1 MKQTLYYLSGF
12 NNYFNRQVK
21 KPSATEVA
29 EYQEWIVHSTNP
41 TNFNPNDGVSTT
53 MVVNYTDTE
62 LDYMI
67 ASEDN
72 ITISSRWFV
81 IEQKRNL
88 AGQYTVTLRRDLMA
102 DYFQEIITSPCY
114 IERALLNLGNY
125 LIFNSEGNSYNQIK
139 KREVL
144 LQDETKSGWLVGY
157 LATNHEEKSFSL
169 STADKTYPAPLI
181 DYNTLNTW
189 VTNNKNNI
197 NFLPGDIRYKIRPI
211 KTYSTP
217 VNQVNPVKEIWDMT
231 FTSKGGLWSYKAEP
245 ANGRDSTLWAVGTIN
260 NAISR
265 LENAIATRQDEL
277 LSNAETLIRNDIA
290 TDANYIS
297 ENNLKLLQQM
307 NNGTYE
313 EDGKVFTVTVE
324 LVYSFL
330 ATKDVTTN
338 SGALYTSLLSC
349 YRQDADIGDTQYAGT
364 NRVEGF
370 QVQYFQDYYNITLT
384 SVASTADCT
393 IKKTVNKLEDA
404 PYKMFAIPYTKDIKI
419 NVNNTQYYN
428 NSDVAKRLAANIA
441 TTYGGTGTTFLYD
454 IQLLPYCPVRNA
466 VVNGGVDVD
475 QLTVDIDYTLA
486 TADDAVQ
493 TIILWSEYS
502 NFNLTI
508 NYAINVPKFSAI
520 DFKVDNETK
529 FVRLCSPNYSGA
541 FEFKPTMNYGV
552 TAFEVNCTYKPYQP
566 YIHVAPLFNI
576 DGLYGGDF
584 NDQRGLICTGDFSL
598 PIVTD
603 AWIQYQINNK
613 SYKDSFDRQ
622 IENME
627 TNYSINRRQQEIA
640 GTINVLS
647 AGLGGFA
654 GGAGASGISGLGIGS
669 SAGIGLALG
678 AASAVGSGLGLQAD
692 LRAMEQLHR
701 EAVSYNT
708 DQFNYQLQNI
718 KALPYSLGKVGAFN
732 INNKIFPF
740 IEFYEAT
747 EEEVDALRM
756 KLKYNSFT
764 VGVIGT
770 IQPYIQ
776 SETSFIQ
783 GKFIRLLGDADYH
796 LSVEIASEFHK
807 GVYI

>member
-72 ITISSRWFV
+72 VTISSRWFV
-81 IEQKRNL
+81 IERKRNL

-114 IERALLNLGNY
+114 IERAMLDIGNN

-139 KREVL
+139 KDEFL
-144 LQDETKSGWLVGY
+144 LQDETRSGWIVGY
-157 LATNHEEKSFSL
+157 MALNSSDINVDVTNAGDNSYPLSEFSIDQLRLFNGGWSPYTGSGYPQLSFKGNSNESSTTLWNIYFYNNGSVSAKTTSQSSNLYDIYFNTSNIDEAANLLSESIKRNNENIIKEATDYAKTLLENYIDEVTLKKLMSMSGGTFIDSDGTEFRITVRSQYINHNWNIGSNAGALINTLSKIVFDSEAATFRPGTPSNNSFSVYYSQL
-169 STADKTYPAPLI
+169 KYII
-181 DYNTLNTW
+181 D
-189 VTNNKNNI
+189 
-197 NFLPGDIRYKIRPI
+197 
-211 KTYSTP
+211 
-217 VNQVNPVKEIWDMT
+217 
-231 FTSKGGLWSYKAEP
+231 
-245 ANGRDSTLWAVGTIN
+245 
-260 NAISR
+260 
-265 LENAIATRQDEL
+265 
-277 LSNAETLIRNDIA
+277 
-290 TDANYIS
+290 
-297 ENNLKLLQQM
+297 
-307 NNGTYE
+307 
-313 EDGKVFTVTVE
+313 VE
-324 LVYSFL
+324 VL
-330 ATKDVTTN
+330 TTN
-338 SGALYTSLLSC
+338 SEAT
-349 YRQDADIGDTQYAGT
+349 IK
-364 NRVEGF
+364 
-370 QVQYFQDYYNITLT
+370 T
-384 SVASTADCT
+384 SVSS
-393 IKKTVNKLEDA
+393 LQDA
-404 PYKMFAIPYTKDIKI
+404 PYKMFAIPYGEISITHSSTFTNQPNVATKFA
-419 NVNNTQYYN
+419 
-428 NSDVAKRLAANIA
+428 SRFA
-441 TTYGGTGTTFLYD
+441 TTLGSKLYD
-454 IQLLPYCPVRNA
+454 LQLLPYCPFRS
-466 VVNGGVDVD
+466 VVVDGGIDVSQVSID
-475 QLTVDIDYTLA
+475 NDYTLINL
-486 TADDAVQ
+486 DDNVPAS
-493 TIILWSEYS
+493 IILWPSFSSFHFMIEKEIS
-502 NFNLTI
+502 IPSDTI
-508 NYAINVPKFSAI
+508 NFKI
-520 DFKVDNETK
+520 DHETK
-529 FVRLCSPNYSGA
+529 FIRLCSPNYSGA
-541 FEFKPTMNYGV
+541 FEFKATSNRGIS
-552 TAFEVNCTYKPYQP
+552 AFEFNITYKPFNP
-566 YIHVAPLFNI
+566 YIHVAPLFNS
-576 DGLYGGDF
+576 GSLYGNDF
-584 NDQRGLICTGDFSL
+584 NDERGLVCTGDFSL

-613 SYKDSFDRQ
+613 SYQDSFDRQ

-654 GGAGASGISGLGIGS
+654 GGTGAGGIAGLGIGA

-678 AASAVGSGLGLQAD
+678 AASAVGSGIGLQAD

-747 EEEVDALRM
+747 EEEVEALRM

-776 SETSFIQ
+776 SEPSFIQ